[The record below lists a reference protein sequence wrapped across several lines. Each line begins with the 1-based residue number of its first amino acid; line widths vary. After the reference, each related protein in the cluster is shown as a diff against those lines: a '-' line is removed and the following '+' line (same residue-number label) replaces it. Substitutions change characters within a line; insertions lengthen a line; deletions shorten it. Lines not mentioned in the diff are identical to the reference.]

1 MKHMCKIALVIALF
15 TTAAISGQ
23 EKLKGNKE
31 ITSENRNI
39 SNFSSIEVIDNLDV
53 HLIFSEN
60 QSVTVETDSN
70 LQDAVFTEVSND
82 VLTIKLNA
90 KIIRKKELK
99 VTVRVN
105 SDLKN
110 IFSYN
115 NSRVFSKNS
124 LNIDSLHISTFD
136 NSNINL
142 KLNSKLVTINAK
154 KTSDLKFEILSNHLV
169 IRNEESSSINGHVN
183 TNTIKALLLD
193 KSSLNLGGTT
203 ENLDLEA
210 IGNSSFKGKDLE
222 TTTTLVNASNNSKAQ
237 IQCIKSIAISTK
249 NSAEI
254 FIYANPIIT
263 ITEFFDKSSIHKKE
277 L

>member
-1 MKHMCKIALVIALF
+1 MKHMYKIALVLALF
-15 TTAAISGQ
+15 TTAAISSQ

-60 QSVTVETDSN
+60 QSVTVGTDSN

-124 LNIDSLHISTFD
+124 LNIDSLNISTFD

-154 KTSDLKFEILSNHLV
+154 KTSDLKFEILSDHLV
-169 IRNEESSSINGHVN
+169 IRNEESASIDGNVN
-183 TNTIKALLLD
+183 TNTIEATTLD
-193 KSSLNLGGTT
+193 RSNLHLNGHTQSLN
-203 ENLDLEA
+203 LEA

-237 IQCIKSIAISTK
+237 IHCIKSIDISTK

-254 FIYANPIIT
+254 FIYANPVIT